1 MRREPNDVMSST
13 LPRITVPPII
23 PPTPEE
29 IERRRALVAK
39 VLALR
44 EEIGP
49 IGISTADLIRQ
60 VREEEDRVDE

>member
-1 MRREPNDVMSST
+1 MRSGPGETTSAT
-13 LPRITVPPII
+13 LPRITIPPST

-39 VLALR
+39 VWALR

-49 IGISTADLIRQ
+49 IGISTAELVRQ
-60 VREEEDRVDE
+60 AREEEDGDDW

>member
-1 MRREPNDVMSST
+1 MRRDSDDSTSAT
-13 LPRITVPPII
+13 LPRITIPPII

-49 IGISTADLIRQ
+49 IGISTAELIRQ
-60 VREEEDRVDE
+60 VREEDDGDDR

>member
-1 MRREPNDVMSST
+1 MRSDSDDSTSAT
-13 LPRITVPPII
+13 LPRISIPPII

-49 IGISTADLIRQ
+49 IGVSTAELSRQ
-60 VREEEDRVDE
+60 VREEEDGDDG